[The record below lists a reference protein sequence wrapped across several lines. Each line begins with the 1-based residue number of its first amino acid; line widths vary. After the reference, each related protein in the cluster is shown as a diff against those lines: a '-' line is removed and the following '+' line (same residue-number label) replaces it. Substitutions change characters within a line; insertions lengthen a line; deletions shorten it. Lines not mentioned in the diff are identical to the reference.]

1 MRRRP
6 FASRAA
12 LTARAAA
19 GTVAVAATLLWPA
32 AARAGAPHDDS
43 TDAGKGR
50 AAFGVPPAKPAAAK
64 PGPATMTGKVAAV
77 DAPPSGTYFTTVT
90 LDGTA
95 IEAERRFTLRIDPPY
110 VLPFKV
116 GDALAVTYQCFKAG
130 PGASFCD
137 ATLRD
142 AASGAVLMILCG
154 SGRPACAPG
163 WVIGAPRPLAAPG
176 RHDLPLP
183 MTHAGRTAIA
193 DDGVWRKLATSDGPW
208 LVTGSATRWTGKRP
222 PEARDFTTYAIVR
235 AR

>member
-1 MRRRP
+1 MCRSS
-6 FASRAA
+6 FAPRAA
-12 LTARAAA
+12 VTARAAA
-19 GTVAVAATLLWPA
+19 AGTVLAAALLLPS
-32 AARAGAPHDDS
+32 AARAGPPRDDS

-64 PGPATMTGKVAAV
+64 PGPATITGNVASV
-77 DAPPSGTYFTTVT
+77 EAPPSGTYFTTVT
-90 LDGTA
+90 LAGTA
-95 IEAERRFTLRIDPPY
+95 VEAERRFTLRIDPPY
-110 VLPFKV
+110 VLPFKA
-116 GDALAVTYQCFKAG
+116 GDGLAVTYQCFKVG

-137 ATLRD
+137 ATVRD
-142 AASGAVLMILCG
+142 AASGAVLLILCG

-163 WVIGAPRPLAAPG
+163 WVIGSPRPLAAPG

-183 MTHAGRTAIA
+183 MRHAGRTAVA
-193 DDGVWRKLATSDGPW
+193 DDGVWRKLDTPDGPW